1 MLDAIFSLHSPKA
14 LAYFSSTGP
23 MLQKMLDLH
32 LLGGILRDPLRSL
45 LDPACGG
52 ELNRFFLNKVEAT
65 WLFCRI
71 CGRPFEVVVGLVSP

>member
-1 MLDAIFSLHSPKA
+1 MLDIIF
-14 LAYFSSTGP
+14 LAYFSCTGP
-23 MLQKMLDLH
+23 VLQKMLYLH
-32 LLGGILRDPLRSL
+32 FLGGILRDPLRSL

-52 ELNRFFLNKVEAT
+52 EFNRFFSNNVEAT